1 MALPSLRDL
10 NPFTRF
16 ACYWERLFG
25 NFGWRFVTLLFSAYG
40 GVKGVVNI
48 LTYTS
53 FLPYLRDAVGVTDP
67 AQYQAFFTVSR
78 LPWALKPLIG
88 ALSDTVPLWGY
99 HKRPYLIGSAVTG
112 TAAAVALAAAPLRG
126 IPGGGAIAASL
137 LFVLTL
143 ETATGKVG
151 TRWEGSAGCRGG
163 RQGWRRSAAPV
174 GWT

>member
-1 MALPSLRDL
+1 MALPSLREL

-16 ACYWERLFG
+16 ARYWERLFG
-25 NFGWRFVTLLFSAYG
+25 NFGWRFVALLFSAYG

-99 HKRPYLIGSAVTG
+99 HKRPYLIGSALTG